1 MNNILSVENLCLWY
15 GSHQAL
21 KDINIEIPEKA
32 LRRSS
37 ARVAAASR
45 HF

>member
-21 KDINIEIPEKA
+21 KDINIEIPEK
-32 LRRSS
+32 SHFD
-37 ARVAAASR
+37 AADDA
-45 HF
+45 H